1 MKNLDFDGFCLRK
14 NSLAGRCRQ
23 GDGLAPE
30 KMGEFLQGE
39 GKIHAFITD
48 C

>member
-23 GDGLAPE
+23 REELVLMENG
-30 KMGEFLQGE
+30 
-39 GKIHAFITD
+39 
-48 C
+48 